1 MKQSKKYLEFV
12 LQNFTHTHTLI
23 TLTHS
28 LTHFTGICCIEG
40 ENGGKVL

>member
-12 LQNFTHTHTLI
+12 LQNFTHA
-23 TLTHS
+23 HS